1 MINTINLSNYSFV
14 FSKSELSD
22 LKRKNFIYG
31 KNGTGKSSL
40 VKAIREQYSDTYDIR
55 VFDGWRGII
64 KENNYL
70 DAIALGEINVD
81 KQIEIDEID
90 EKIKEIDKEISEPQA
105 GIENLFKK
113 QNKIKSSYDLQNRK
127 IETFYTS
134 SASKISTKLSLG
146 RSYDKRNFKIDI
158 PLANILSERDINR
171 LRETIKADKIIIN
184 PKISFPKIDLDKYL
198 VATNGIL
205 QTVVLPSG
213 IINELTN
220 NIEKQ
225 NFAKLGMKIHNRD
238 IDNEPCSFCGSVISK
253 DRWVQLDRYFSD
265 EVEKLDRRVAD
276 GLNNIENCLKSIND
290 ISIIDE
296 KQYYPEYKELIQE
309 LNFEILEIK
318 SSYNKSLNILK
329 NALEE
334 KKGKTI
340 IKVDQVN
347 VEISQTLSDFQLKYD
362 DLYEKNMM
370 YAENLEQKQKIAN
383 EMIRYHE
390 VKISLDNFDYT
401 GEKAILVKL
410 ESNNQLLSNDISSLK
425 GEKNSLL
432 QEKRKLIADMTK
444 ELSTVSRINEF
455 LRGLGSRSFSLDYID
470 TPDGQKGQY
479 RLLDTNGAERSVQ
492 TLSDGEKNI
501 LSFLWFMDSIEEI
514 PDESERAKEKI
525 VIFDDPM
532 NSNDDSCQYLM
543 MGVIQ
548 KFYRQENHPQLFLLT
563 HNNHFYLQVTPHSKK
578 YPSKSRNP
586 EQRYIKFLK
595 TENRTSMLTISCDS
609 ENIKTI
615 YDELW
620 EELKYAYEQ
629 NKVTFM
635 WNNMRRILET
645 YNRFNFKNNSPS
657 EIENEFEDSVDKV
670 LIIALIKSLNVNS
683 HVGYETDIDISGKTR
698 DELKDIFSYIFEKL
712 NASQHFT
719 CYWAD

>member
-492 TLSDGEKNI
+492 I
-501 LSFLWFMDSIEEI
+501 
-514 PDESERAKEKI
+514 
-525 VIFDDPM
+525 
-532 NSNDDSCQYLM
+532 
-543 MGVIQ
+543 
-548 KFYRQENHPQLFLLT
+548 
-563 HNNHFYLQVTPHSKK
+563 YLQVTPHSKK